1 MSSAS
6 DPVDPIPSDRAR
18 ARFWGMI
25 GFAALAFVAIAWSI
39 GWVFLSIHLRAS
51 IDGWMDDRRAA
62 GDRLTHGDRVLD
74 GYPFQIRF
82 IYDDV
87 VWERTDGERRLLVS
101 TDRLEVSARP
111 WRPVRLRLSSPGP
124 LTGAWQAPSLDVS
137 LTAIGAEGT
146 IDIGPR
152 TLDRFE
158 LDLREAVA
166 VDRDRRV
173 IARAARLAVD
183 ADPSPDADLDD
194 AGLATTLRL
203 SLLAEALEPTDRVT
217 PHLPFE
223 GPANGRLRAA
233 VRGALPISLDPAALA
248 VWRDA
253 GGVIDVDHL
262 GVTWQPMD
270 LTAEGTVTLDGLMR
284 PEGAATA
291 EIRGLPAMIDRAV
304 TRGLL
309 AENVAVL
316 LRLGTAAFS
325 RADSGGGPP
334 AIRAPITIQDG
345 RLAVGPVKILRVPS
359 LIR

>member
-18 ARFWGMI
+18 ARFWVMI
-25 GFAALAFVAIAWSI
+25 GAAVLAFVAIAWSI
-39 GWVFLSIHLRAS
+39 GWVLMSIHLRAS
-51 IDGWMDDRRAA
+51 IDDWMDDRRAF

-74 GYPFQIRF
+74 GYPFRIRF
-82 IYDDV
+82 TYDDV
-87 VWERTDGERRLLVS
+87 AWGRTDGERRLFTS

-111 WRPVRLRLSSPGP
+111 WRPLRLRLSSPGP
-124 LTGAWQAPSLDVS
+124 VTGAWQAPSLDVS
-137 LTAIGAEGT
+137 LTATSAEGS
-146 IDIGPR
+146 IDVAPR
-152 TLDRFE
+152 TLDRLE

-173 IARAARLAVD
+173 VARAARLAVE
-183 ADPSPDADLDD
+183 ADPSPDADLDG

-203 SLLAEALEPTDRVT
+203 SLLAEALELADRVT

-223 GPANGRLRAA
+223 GPADGRLRAV
-233 VRGALPISLDPAALA
+233 VRGPLPISLDPAALA

-270 LTAEGTVTLDGLMR
+270 LTAEGTLTLDGLMR

-304 TRGLL
+304 ERGLL
-309 AENVAVL
+309 AENVAAL

-325 RADSGGGPP
+325 RTDGGGRP
-334 AIRAPITIQDG
+334 AVRAPVTIQDG